1 MEAVQCNSCSG
12 TLLRL
17 DGLLKHSQAR
27 WFWGSHF
34 SSLVLADKSRRHLTA
49 SWKPRLV
56 CPGEGAAPMQD
67 DLVLQ
72 KEEMDT
78 SECLVLTV

>member
-1 MEAVQCNSCSG
+1 MGFSSI
-12 TLLRL
+12 LKL
-17 DGLLKHSQAR
+17 DDFGFLI
-27 WFWGSHF
+27 F
-34 SSLVLADKSRRHLTA
+34 SSLVLADKSRRHLPA

>member
-1 MEAVQCNSCSG
+1 MS
-12 TLLRL
+12 LL
-17 DGLLKHSQAR
+17 DDFGSFFLL
-27 WFWGSHF
+27 
-34 SSLVLADKSRRHLTA
+34 LCLPTKSRRHLTT
-49 SWKPRLV
+49 SGWKPRLV

-78 SECLVLTV
+78 SECLVLIV

>member
-1 MEAVQCNSCSG
+1 M
-12 TLLRL
+12 
-17 DGLLKHSQAR
+17 GLMVIGCALP
-27 WFWGSHF
+27 
-34 SSLVLADKSRRHLTA
+34 
-49 SWKPRLV
+49 WKPRLV

-78 SECLVLTV
+78 SECLVLPFHR